1 MEITDTNIKGY
12 ISDLEEP
19 RKSDILYLIDLFQDL
34 SNKQAKLW
42 GSIVGFGNLHYKYKT
57 GREGNMPLI
66 GLANRKVAI
75 TLYLSYSISEYPE
88 LARLGKYKVSK
99 SCLYIKKLSDINLD
113 VLKEIIIKAVNE
125 ELDYDTITVIE

>member
-1 MEITDTNIKGY
+1 MEITKTNIDEY
-12 ISDLEEP
+12 ISELEEP
-19 RKSDILYLIDLFQDL
+19 RKSDILLLIDLFKEV
-34 SNKQAKLW
+34 SNKEAKLW

-88 LARLGKYKVSK
+88 LSRLGKHKVSK
-99 SCLYIKKLSDINLD
+99 SCLYIKKLSDINID
-113 VLKEIIIKAVNE
+113 VLKEILIKAVNE
-125 ELDYDTITVIE
+125 VLDYDIITVIE